1 MTETAAPSRP
11 TEAATLQAA
20 GPGFEVYDPEC
31 EALLG
36 GDARLALVAA
46 TDAHE
51 GPVYI
56 PGEDALYFT
65 TLPQTRN
72 TLAAGTPHAAIKRL
86 ALDGLSFPVDPS
98 RLSVT
103 PAPVHMPNG
112 MTLGH
117 DGRLVVCEQGTR
129 AEHARISRVDPRT
142 GQVDTL
148 ADRWGGLR
156 LNSPN
161 DVTIRSDGTIWF
173 TDPSYGYLQGFRP
186 EPQIGDYVYRF
197 DPGTGRLSV
206 VADCFDKPNGL
217 AFSPDEQ
224 TLYVTDSGANQEPG
238 SYHVR
243 RPHRIVAFDVR
254 DGSHLQGGRLFA
266 VTTPGFPDGIK
277 TDPAGRVYASSSGGV
292 QVFSPAGDL
301 IGQIR
306 LPGAVNFTF
315 GGPDGD
321 VLFITTDTAIWAA
334 VLNPAAGTGQR
345 HDQKPERW

>member
-1 MTETAAPSRP
+1 MTEVVTAVS
-11 TEAATLQAA
+11 QAA
-20 GPGFEVYDPEC
+20 GADAREAHPGFEVYDSEFAA
-31 EALLG
+31 ALG
-36 GDARLALVAA
+36 PAPRLALVAE

-56 PGEDALYFT
+56 PGEDVLYFT
-65 TLPQTRN
+65 SLPGKVDIPAPGTLG
-72 TLAAGTPHAAIKRL
+72 AYVKRL
-86 ALDGLSFPVDPS
+86 ALDGLNFPVDPS
-98 RLSVT
+98 RLSVV
-103 PAPVHMPNG
+103 PAPLHMPNG
-112 MTLGH
+112 MALGH

-129 AEHARISRVDPRT
+129 AERARISRVHPTT
-142 GQVDTL
+142 GEVETVVD
-148 ADRWGGLR
+148 AWGELR

-161 DVTIRSDGTIWF
+161 DVTVRSDGTIWF

-186 EPQIGDYVYRF
+186 EPQVGDYVYRY
-197 DPGTGRLSV
+197 DPASGRLSV
-206 VADCFDKPNGL
+206 VADSFDKPNGL

-224 TLYVTDSGANQEPG
+224 TLYVTDSGANQESG

-243 RPHRIVAFDVR
+243 RPHRIMAFDVQG
-254 DGSHLQGGRLFA
+254 GSHLGPGRLFA

-277 TDPAGRVYASSSGGV
+277 VDLAGHVYASAFSGV

-315 GGPDGD
+315 GGPGGE

-334 VLNPAAGTGQR
+334 VLNPAAGVR
-345 HDQKPERW
+345 PRRDQEPWR

>member
-1 MTETAAPSRP
+1 MTEVVTAVS
-11 TEAATLQAA
+11 QAA
-20 GPGFEVYDPEC
+20 GADAREVHPGFGVYDSEFAA
-31 EALLG
+31 ALG
-36 GDARLALVAA
+36 PAPRLALVAE

-51 GPVYI
+51 GPVYVSA
-56 PGEDALYFT
+56 EDALYFT
-65 TLPQTRN
+65 TLPQPRN
-72 TLAAGTPHAAIKRL
+72 TPAPGTPHAVIKRL

-98 RLSVT
+98 RLSVL
-103 PAPVHMPNG
+103 PARVHMPNG

-117 DGRLVVCEQGTR
+117 DGSLVVCEQGTR

-148 ADRWGGLR
+148 TDRWGGLR

-161 DVTIRSDGTIWF
+161 DVTVRSDGTIWF
-173 TDPSYGYLQGFRP
+173 TDPSYGHLQGFRP
-186 EPQIGDYVYRF
+186 EPQIGDYVYRY
-197 DPGTGRLSV
+197 DPVSGRLSV
-206 VADCFDKPNGL
+206 VADSFDKPNGL

-224 TLYVTDSGANQEPG
+224 TLYITDSGANQESG
-238 SYHVR
+238 SYHVQ
-243 RPHRIVAFDVR
+243 RPHHIMAFDVQG
-254 DGSHLQGGRLFA
+254 GSHLGPGRLFT

-277 TDPAGRVYASSSGGV
+277 VDLAGRVYASSFSGV

-315 GGPDGD
+315 GGPGGE

-334 VLNPAAGTGQR
+334 VLNPAAGIRPQR
-345 HDQKPERW
+345 HQEPWR

>member
-1 MTETAAPSRP
+1 
-11 TEAATLQAA
+11 
-20 GPGFEVYDPEC
+20 
-31 EALLG
+31 
-36 GDARLALVAA
+36 VAE

-72 TLAAGTPHAAIKRL
+72 TPVPDTPHAVIKRL

-98 RLSVT
+98 RLSVL

-117 DGRLVVCEQGTR
+117 DGSLVVCEQGTR
-129 AEHARISRVDPRT
+129 AEHARVSRVDPRT

-148 ADRWGGLR
+148 TDRWGGLR

-161 DVTIRSDGTIWF
+161 DVAVRSDGTIWF
-173 TDPSYGYLQGFRP
+173 TDPSYGYMQGFRP
-186 EPQIGDYVYRF
+186 EPQIGDYVYRY
-197 DPGTGRLSV
+197 DPASGRLSV
-206 VADCFDKPNGL
+206 VADSFDKPNGL

-224 TLYVTDSGANQEPG
+224 TLYITDSGANQESG

-243 RPHRIVAFDVR
+243 RPHRIVAFDVQ
-254 DGSHLQGGRLFA
+254 DSSHLGPGCLFA

-277 TDPAGRVYASSSGGV
+277 VDLAGRVYASSFSGGPGL
-292 QVFSPAGDL
+292 QPGRRSHRPDPPARGRQLHLRRPGRRGPVHYHGHGDL
-301 IGQIR
+301 GRCPQSRRGR
-306 LPGAVNFTF
+306 LP
-315 GGPDGD
+315 
-321 VLFITTDTAIWAA
+321 AA
-334 VLNPAAGTGQR
+334 
-345 HDQKPERW
+345 